1 MKYHNRKVKL
11 DGMVF
16 DSGKEAARWC
26 DLKTMERA
34 GVIKDLRRQV
44 RFTLIPTQR
53 VNNKVIER
61 PLYYI
66 ADFTYTKDGEKVV
79 EDVKGYRTKEY
90 VIKRKILLYLY
101 GIRIKEI

>member
-11 DGMVF
+11 DGIVF
-16 DSGKEAARWC
+16 DSQKEANRWC
-26 DLKTMERA
+26 ELRIMERA
-34 GVIKDLRRQV
+34 GIIKDLRRQE
-44 RFTLIPTQR
+44 RFILIPTQR
-53 VNNKVIER
+53 VNNRVVER

-66 ADFTYTKDGEKVV
+66 ADFTYIKDGEKVV

-90 VIKRKILLYLY
+90 VIKRKVLLYLY